1 MMLYLTRL
9 VLDPRSRSV
18 RRDLADP
25 YELHRTLLRAFPDAA
40 AGSPG
45 RVLFRVEPA
54 RGEPRFVVLVQSDV
68 APDWSRLNVPRDYLL
83 GPLATKLFTPAFA
96 AGQRLGFRLRA
107 NPTVKRDG
115 KRRPLLDESQQ
126 RAWLDRK
133 AAAAGFRVVRVEV
146 APEGALCGYKPAEGA
161 TLTLTHHA
169 VRFDGVLTVTDP
181 GQLLHALRDGVGSAK
196 GFGFGLLSLAPLRE

>member
-9 VLDPRSRSV
+9 VLDPRSRTV

-25 YELHRTLLRAFPDAA
+25 YELHRTLLRAFPDATD
-40 AGSPG
+40 GGPG

-54 RGEPRFVVLVQSDV
+54 RGEPRFVVLVQSDA
-68 APDWSRLNVPRDYLL
+68 APDWSRLNVPGDYLL
-83 GPLATKLFTPAFA
+83 EPPATKPFTPAFA

-115 KRRPLLDESQQ
+115 KRRPLLDESEQ

-133 AAAAGFRVVRVEV
+133 AAVAGFRVVRVEV
-146 APEGALCGYKPAEGA
+146 ASEGALCGHKPAEGA

-169 VRFDGVLTVTDP
+169 VRFDGVLAVTDP
-181 GQLLHALRDGVGSAK
+181 GQLLHALRGGVGSAK
-196 GFGFGLLSLAPLRE
+196 GFGFGLLSLAPPRE